1 MGGVVEAH
9 RSSPCGRED
18 MARTHGPIKKL
29 MTEKRRNTQVELERE
44 RERENSPQNSFF
56 SSAQTDAD
64 KEERREGGGLSCW

>member
-29 MTEKRRNTQVELERE
+29 MTEKRRNTQVELEKERE
-44 RERENSPQNSFF
+44 RKRENSPQNSILFF
-56 SSAQTDAD
+56 RTNGCRQ
-64 KEERREGGGLSCW
+64 RREKRRRRI